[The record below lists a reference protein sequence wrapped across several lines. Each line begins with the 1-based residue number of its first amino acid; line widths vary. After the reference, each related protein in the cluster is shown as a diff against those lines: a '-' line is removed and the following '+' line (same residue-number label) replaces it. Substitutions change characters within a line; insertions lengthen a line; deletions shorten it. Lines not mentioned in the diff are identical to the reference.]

1 MPTFDTPA
9 PVRVVLSLVF
19 GRVRVV
25 ASDRADTTVEA
36 FPRDAEDHVDV
47 RTAEQLRI
55 DYADGRLLVHVPET
69 DGNGGAVVVVIA
81 VPAGSSLQGRAM
93 AADFVGVGR
102 LGECRLSTGLGHISL
117 ERTGSLRLTASLGD
131 ITVDSAAGSVEA
143 TAERGDVRLGHVE
156 GRATVSCSSEGDAVL
171 GEVHGVARLHAERG
185 DIRIRRAHAGVEART
200 SRGDVDLGKVVRG
213 SVVADTTF
221 GNIRIGVAE
230 ASGARLVLDS
240 AAGTVYTSL
249 SLLDTDGSA
258 DEVVHVHA
266 RTVIGDIV
274 VERSACDAE

>member
-19 GRVRVV
+19 GEVRIV

-36 FPRDAEDHVDV
+36 SPRDAEDHVDV

-55 DYADGRLLVHVPET
+55 NYADGRLLVNVPET
-69 DGNGGAVVVVIA
+69 DSNGGAVVVVIA
-81 VPAGSSLQGRAM
+81 VPTGSSLHGRAM
-93 AADFVGVGR
+93 AADFVGSGQ

-117 ERTGSLRLTASLGD
+117 ERTGSLQLTASLGD

-143 TAERGDVRLGHVE
+143 TAERGDVRLGRVE
-156 GRATVSCSSEGDAVL
+156 GRATVSSSSEGDAVL
-171 GEVHGVARLHAERG
+171 GEVHVVARLHAERG
-185 DIRIRRAHAGVEART
+185 DITIRWAHAGVEART
-200 SRGDVDLGKVVRG
+200 SQGDVDIGKVVRG

-221 GNIRIGVAE
+221 GNIRIGVADT
-230 ASGARLVLDS
+230 SGARLVLDS
-240 AAGTVYTSL
+240 TAGTVYTSL
-249 SLLDTDGSA
+249 SLLDTDESV

-266 RTVIGDIV
+266 RTVIGDIM
-274 VERSACDAE
+274 VERSARDAE